1 MAPNLSTCA
10 NLLLEALYVRRWFV
24 IISLFSQALLCY
36 RCYCLFV
43 YPSWWPGRER
53 VKTRHALWLW
63 FSQQVG
69 HDCGHVNGVSRWVS
83 LRNTLWHIWT
93 GRYGVQKGV
102 VLRFTFMQ
110 ALWQVRKTYLLKFK
124 LERCE
129 DIGIVSKKEE
139 GAVLDLSQS
148 VSAFPSWDWDH
159 CKFSSRRRELHRT
172 WHRGKCECKAN
183 LLIIYLFRILP
194 INKKSL

>member
-1 MAPNLSTCA
+1 MVCRYQSFQSGFIM
-10 NLLLEALYVRRWFV
+10 LLL
-24 IISLFSQALLCY
+24 LLPF
-36 RCYCLFV
+36 RL
-43 YPSWWPGRER
+43 SILMAWKRI
-53 VKTRHALWLW
+53 KTRHALWLW

-69 HDCGHVNGVSRWVS
+69 HDCGYVKGVSRWVS

-110 ALWQVRKTYLLKFK
+110 ALWHVWKTYLLKFK

-172 WHRGKCECKAN
+172 WHRGSVN
-183 LLIIYLFRILP
+183 VRLTY
-194 INKKSL
+194 